1 MVSEAKLK
9 ATKVTGR
16 KILIPKEMLER
27 LPIGLAQVKVD
38 NNYRNVWNKIIQIVY
53 SLYQSEKLLKKYIIR

>member
-1 MVSEAKLK
+1 MFNIETLNKVINIIVEFFDNYSSGVSEAKLK

-16 KILIPKEMLER
+16 KILIPKEILER

-38 NNYRNVWNKIIQIVY
+38 NNYRNV
-53 SLYQSEKLLKKYIIR
+53 

>member
-1 MVSEAKLK
+1 MFNIEILYKVINIIVEVFDHYSSMVSEAKLK

-38 NNYRNVWNKIIQIVY
+38 NNYRSV
-53 SLYQSEKLLKKYIIR
+53 

>member
-1 MVSEAKLK
+1 MFNIETLNKVINIIVQFFDNYSSVVSEAKLK

-16 KILIPKEMLER
+16 KILIPKEILER

-38 NNYRNVWNKIIQIVY
+38 NNYRNV
-53 SLYQSEKLLKKYIIR
+53 